1 MSVKSS
7 VKYNCGGIKFT
18 IKVRHNRL
26 WLDFYSSTGERVR
39 KSTDLEN
46 NPQNLIIVKKQI
58 LPDIVLGLGKTPQEE
73 AEEDKI
79 LTLDEFAKEFFELQ
93 KTQIREHTLLR
104 NIAHYNNHISP
115 VFGHRLLNSIGP
127 MELEKW
133 QNKLLEKFKK
143 GTAQRYR
150 SVFFTIFEKAFFND
164 FVNKNPF
171 KKVLAPKMQKHQ
183 KDEEIEPFSKSELS
197 IILENSTGYMKN
209 FIKLMVST
217 GIRPGE
223 IVALK
228 WNDIDFEKKYI
239 KVEKTRL
246 RSRKDALPVDG
257 DTKTESGNRKVDLL
271 PNAHE
276 ALNEQQKLTGDA
288 EYIFLNSS
296 KKPFY
301 NHDIVGVLFK
311 KILEKSG
318 IKVRVLYNLRHTF
331 ASQMISNGV
340 DIVWV
345 SKTMGHKDVA
355 ITLKKYT
362 KFIQEDDQV
371 RFKKIDKIGTIVGT
385 LEIEDSGNANK

>member
-26 WLDFYSSTGERVR
+26 WLDFYSPTGERVR

-73 AEEDKI
+73 ADEDKI
-79 LTLDEFAKEFFELQ
+79 WSLDEFAKEYFELQ
-93 KTQIREHTLLR
+93 KTQIREHTLVR

-115 VFGHRLLNSIGP
+115 IFGHRLLDSISP

-133 QNKLLEKFKK
+133 QNQLLQNYKK

-150 SVFFTIFEKAFFND
+150 SVFFTIMEKAFFND
-164 FVNKNPF
+164 FITKNPF
-171 KKVLAPKMQKHQ
+171 KKVLAPKMQKNQ
-183 KDEEIEPFSKSELS
+183 KEEEIEPFSRHELS
-197 IILENSTGYMKN
+197 IILQNSTGYMQN
-209 FIKLMVST
+209 FIKFMAST
-217 GIRPGE
+217 GMRPGE

-228 WNDIDFEKKYI
+228 WEDIDFSKKF
-239 KVEKTRL
+239 VTVNKTRL
-246 RSRKDALPVDG
+246 RSKKNAEPIDG
-257 DTKTESGNRKVDLL
+257 ATKTSAADRKVDLL
-271 PNAHE
+271 PNAHA
-276 ALNEQQKLTGDA
+276 ALLSQQELTG
-288 EYIFLNSS
+288 YQQYVFLNSS

-301 NHDIVGVLFK
+301 AHDIVSLNFKNILKQSGVK
-311 KILEKSG
+311 E
-318 IKVRVLYNLRHTF
+318 RVLYNLRHTF
-331 ASQMISNGV
+331 ASQMISQGI

-345 SKTMGHKDVA
+345 SRMLGHKDVS
-355 ITLKKYT
+355 ITLKIYT
-362 KFIQEDDQV
+362 KFVQEDDQI

-385 LEIEDSGNANK
+385 LEIEDSGNADK